1 MLLPYFFYWFRIDN
15 KHMTEPWLD
24 QSIMLQYD
32 TIMNP
37 LWLHY
42 APIWLH
48 YDSIMLQYDPIMTPL
63 WIHYAPI
70 RLQYDSIMSLLCSN
84 MTPLWLH
91 YDSIM
96 LQYDS
101 IMTPLCSN
109 MTPLWLHYAPI
120 WPHFYRTI
128 KNMFLVYDDTLLR
141 ILRWQTATLFPSD
154 FQ

>member
-109 MTPLWLHYAPI
+109 MTPFLQNNKEYVFSI
-120 WPHFYRTI
+120 WWYII
-128 KNMFLVYDDTLLR
+128 KNFTLTNCYFISIRFSVRR
-141 ILRWQTATLFPSD
+141 I
-154 FQ
+154 